1 MAKHIRRVRG
11 RPPTD
16 FANQSQVTERD
27 AAALSSPTGREE
39 GRAEDEAESDFQAE
53 VQAHEAGA
61 QPASEITADHKVA
74 RLTKT
79 RTVSTKS
86 SAPCAM
92 PRKRRSDEK
101 RLGSSFALSLF
112 NPEAA

>member
-39 GRAEDEAESDFQAE
+39 GRAEDEAESDFEAE
-53 VQAHEAGA
+53 VQADEAGA
-61 QPASEITADHKVA
+61 QPASEITGGPQGGTPDEDADGLDEVERA
-74 RLTKT
+74 LRDAAE
-79 RTVSTKS
+79 
-86 SAPCAM
+86 APVG
-92 PRKRRSDEK
+92 RKEVGK
-101 RLGSSFALSLF
+101 
-112 NPEAA
+112 